1 MHFKIGNKTGI
12 VITTALTT
20 AFSLVSVDAVFASWP
35 RSTADLNI
43 PGNCEYERDPYGR
56 YSFKTSD
63 SSVVLSHN
71 VVEALL
77 KGGPGNEVFMDRV
90 SFNDTN
96 LSFFQGICF
105 EKTKGSNGYFSSSER
120 KDGSQGVRVKEFG
133 DRGNIITDRWFPK
146 P

>member
-1 MHFKIGNKTGI
+1 MRFKIGNKTGI

-20 AFSLVSVDAVFASWP
+20 AFSLVSVAAVFASWP

-105 EKTKGSNGYFSSSER
+105 R
-120 KDGSQGVRVKEFG
+120 KDKRK
-133 DRGNIITDRWFPK
+133 
-146 P
+146 